1 MTTALLLEYPETR
14 AGTPTPISGVNP
26 TDKTRC
32 GDEHRSVAAALVLDD
47 PRPAGTQVD
56 PAVAAHSPA
65 IAEAAK
71 RRRWTWVVPAA
82 AGLAAVTT
90 AAFLAIELRNADLA
104 ATLARTDMTWVAIAI
119 GIFGLSIF
127 SAAYNLMGFSALRLR
142 LAPTLL
148 AQLAVGGL
156 RVITP
161 SALST
166 PAIATR
172 YLVQSGASTP
182 DALATVGAA
191 QTAQLIATML
201 VVAGLAAVSGSDQ
214 LSMPNATG
222 LLIAAAALI
231 AVAVVATLVAR
242 RSQRVLRGL
251 QAARASLAG
260 LAAHARRRP
269 GRVAVG
275 IAASAMLTLTHV
287 LAFAAC
293 VVAVGGHGSLVTLCA
308 IYLAASAAGSLIPT
322 PSGAGAVEA
331 ALIGGL
337 VATGVALPIAT
348 AAALLSR
355 IVSVWGPAL
364 PGWVALVTL
373 RRRALL

>member
-1 MTTALLLEYPETR
+1 M
-14 AGTPTPISGVNP
+14 GV
-26 TDKTRC
+26 
-32 GDEHRSVAAALVLDD
+32 
-47 PRPAGTQVD
+47 
-56 PAVAAHSPA
+56 
-65 IAEAAK
+65 
-71 RRRWTWVVPAA
+71 
-82 AGLAAVTT
+82 
-90 AAFLAIELRNADLA
+90 
-104 ATLARTDMTWVAIAI
+104 
-119 GIFGLSIF
+119 FGLSIL

-191 QTAQLIATML
+191 QTAQLLATML
-201 VVAGLAAVSGSDQ
+201 VVAGLAALSGSDQ
-214 LSMPNATG
+214 LSMPSATG
-222 LLIAAAALI
+222 LLIGAAVLI
-231 AVAVVATLVAR
+231 AVAVVASLAAR
-242 RSQRVLRGL
+242 RSQRVLHGL
-251 QAARASLAG
+251 RAARASLHG

-275 IAASAMLTLTHV
+275 VGASALLTLTHV

-293 VVAVGGHGSLVTLCA
+293 VLAVGGRGSLVTLCA
-308 IYLAASAAGSLIPT
+308 VYLAASAAGSLIPT

-337 VATGVALPIAT
+337 VATGLALPIAT

>member
-1 MTTALLLEYPETR
+1 MLDHPEIRR
-14 AGTPTPISGVNP
+14 ATPILISGKNP
-26 TDKTRC
+26 TDKPWYR
-32 GDEHRSVAAALVLDD
+32 DEHRDMAAATLLLDDCRPASIPVQAVVTQATTVAEPRTSRQWARLLPLAAAL
-47 PRPAGTQVD
+47 A
-56 PAVAAHSPA
+56 AVATA
-65 IAEAAK
+65 
-71 RRRWTWVVPAA
+71 VV
-82 AGLAAVTT
+82 
-90 AAFLAIELRNADLA
+90 LAIELRNVDFGA
-104 ATLARTDMTWVAIAI
+104 ALSRTDPTWVATAV
-119 GIFGLSIF
+119 GLFGLSILF
-127 SAAYNLMGFSALRLR
+127 AAYNLIGFSALRLR

-156 RVITP
+156 RIVTP

-191 QTAQLIATML
+191 QTAQLLATML
-201 VVAGLAAVSGSDQ
+201 VVGALAGLSGSDQ
-214 LSMPNATG
+214 ISMPSATG
-222 LLIAAAALI
+222 LLIGAGTLV
-231 AVAVVATLVAR
+231 AVAVAATLVAR
-242 RSQRVLRGL
+242 RSCRVRRGV
-251 QAARASLAG
+251 QVARASLAG
-260 LAAHARRRP
+260 LAAHARRSP

-275 IAASAMLTLTHV
+275 IAASALLTLAHV

-293 VVAVGGHGSLVTLCA
+293 VHAVGGHGSLVALCA
-308 IYLAASAAGSLIPT
+308 VYLGASAAGSLIPT

-337 VATGVALPIAT
+337 VATGAALPIAT

-364 PGWVALVTL
+364 PGWVALVAL